1 MKLPVRHINNKIVD
15 AEEIV
20 VAKITEVEY
29 GETIVNSINLDG
41 KTKAMSMDMWR
52 IINYF
57 NSNPKIM
64 EKDKNLE
71 KSIKRTEKYLNND
84 VHYE

>member
-1 MKLPVRHINNKIVD
+1 MKMPVKQIDNKIVD
-15 AEEIV
+15 AEETV
-20 VAKITEVEY
+20 VAKVTEVEY
-29 GETIVNSINLDG
+29 GETIVNSINLDS

-52 IINYF
+52 LVNYF
-57 NSNPKIM
+57 KNNPNLM

-71 KSIKRTEKYLNND
+71 KSVKRTEKYLNND

>member
-1 MKLPVRHINNKIVD
+1 MKMPVKQIDNKIVD
-15 AEEIV
+15 AEETV
-20 VAKITEVEY
+20 VAKVTEVEY
-29 GETIVNSINLDG
+29 GETIVNSINLDS

-52 IINYF
+52 LVNYF
-57 NSNPKIM
+57 KNNPNLM

-71 KSIKRTEKYLNND
+71 KSVKRTEKYLMKD